1 MPKRNTRVCSRD
13 WPPGARTVAI
23 ALVFCA
29 HSCVQPCRATPSYF
43 STVANQVLRMQGGAR
58 LGGDLDV
65 SAIYQLEQQVKR
77 VMGADPSSNLNV
89 SALRD
94 APETELLRLLFLA
107 LLGNFTSAAGADW
120 NRPCSLVVDPMTGL
134 VRLQEPAPMETLAL
148 KIVLVLLVAV
158 QARQT
163 FYEIR
168 SKRANSSSS
177 LASLAGEGLSLLP
190 AGVRGHLR
198 KAN

>member
-1 MPKRNTRVCSRD
+1 MRELLLLVACLLPKAAAA
-13 WPPGARTVAI
+13 PE
-23 ALVFCA
+23 
-29 HSCVQPCRATPSYF
+29 YF
-43 STVANQVLRMQGGAR
+43 ASVANQALRLRGGAL
-58 LGGDLDV
+58 LGGDLHV
-65 SAIYQLEQQVKR
+65 RAVAELEQQVKR
-77 VMGADPSSNLNV
+77 VMGADPGLELNV
-89 SALRD
+89 TALRD
-94 APETELLRLLFLA
+94 RPDTELLRILFLA
-107 LLGNFTSAAGADW
+107 VLGNYTSAASQDW

-177 LASLAGEGLSLLP
+177 SLAGEGLSLLP